1 MPDNLVI
8 PRTRDSERIV
18 RAVKRVE
25 AMPAV
30 LPPRHDAP
38 DRFLDSVP
46 FLNETGEDLDD
57 GVAVWLDGMESNA
70 VQQAGRTPYCSG
82 ITQFG
87 ITCNPVPTGIAGRAW
102 INGMHPAR
110 VAAADWAGI
119 KVGDRLSPTGSAQ
132 PFMPNKLGPLL
143 VTGKLASPF
152 IRVLF
157 VFQRG
162 NHVFTRTM
170 DGSLAHPLQV
180 WLLMAPLSH
189 EEVSPGHGRINIA

>member
-1 MPDNLVI
+1 MPDKPVI
-8 PRTRDSERIV
+8 ATRSDADRII

-25 AMPAV
+25 AMPTA
-30 LPPRHDAP
+30 LPPLP
-38 DRFLDSVP
+38 PTPERFVDSVP

-57 GVAVWLDGMESNA
+57 GVCVWLDGMESNA
-70 VQQAGRTPYCSG
+70 VEHAGRLPYCAG

-87 ITCNPVPTGIAGRAW
+87 ITCNPVPKGAAGRAW
-102 INGMHPAR
+102 IGGMRKAR

-132 PFMPNKLGPLL
+132 PFMANKLGPLL

-152 IRVLF
+152 LRVLF

-162 NHVFTRTM
+162 NHVFTRTLHGDM
-170 DGSLAHPLQV
+170 AHALQV
-180 WLLMAPLSH
+180 WLLMEPLSH

>member
-1 MPDNLVI
+1 MPNNIVI
-8 PRTRDSERIV
+8 PRVSDSERIV

-30 LPPRHDAP
+30 HPRGPEESDFF
-38 DRFLDSVP
+38 RDSVP

-57 GVAVWLDGMESNA
+57 GVAVWLDGMEPNA
-70 VQQAGRTPYCSG
+70 VQQIGRLPYCAG
-82 ITQFG
+82 LTQFG
-87 ITCNPVPTGIAGRAW
+87 ITSTPVPKAASGRAW
-102 INGMHPAR
+102 INGMRRAR
-110 VAAADWAGI
+110 VAAGDWAAI
-119 KVGDRLSPTGSAQ
+119 NVGDRLSPTGAAQ

-170 DGSLAHPLQV
+170 HGDLSHALQV
-180 WLLMAPLSH
+180 WLLMEPLAH
-189 EEVSPGHGRINIA
+189 AEVSPGHGRIYIV